1 MTYSTLIEFYILKYQ
16 NQTKSF
22 MNSNYQFILSI
33 FNTRNLVFSS
43 LRQKTLYIYI
53 YYNNMFLVVAQNR

>member
-16 NQTKSF
+16 NQTKGF

-33 FNTRNLVFSS
+33 FNTRNLVFSL

-53 YYNNMFLVVAQNR
+53 L